1 MFKTGE
7 LIKHET
13 WNEQIYII
21 IDANCGHPDIIG
33 STKGF
38 AKINFLYSLEPRY
51 EHIKSKTIM
60 HIAHRILNQEWL
72 EAADEIP

>member
-13 WNEQIYII
+13 WDDEIYVI
-21 IDANCGHPDIIG
+21 IDANCGHPDVIG
-33 STKGF
+33 SNTGF
-38 AKINFLYSLEPRY
+38 AKINFVFSLDPNY
-51 EHIKSKTIM
+51 QHYQSKNIM

-72 EAADEIP
+72 EAADEIS